1 MLYACFCLNHF
12 LLIIRKLDKIVIL
25 TFWICTALLFYYIA
39 SSGFKDP
46 PRDWGS
52 LMVAGGGW
60 ISLMVMFIIAMIIST
75 VFGIPME
82 NIVGFRATD

>member
-1 MLYACFCLNHF
+1 
-12 LLIIRKLDKIVIL
+12 
-25 TFWICTALLFYYIA
+25 
-39 SSGFKDP
+39 
-46 PRDWGS
+46 
-52 LMVAGGGW
+52 MVAGGGW